1 MPFPLEL
8 FILEAEKQGKSKE
21 YIDICVKYIKRLN
34 SNGFPVIF
42 SLHHLAQEVG
52 VQYKY
57 LRFLIG
63 EDVNKYE
70 YKYKRYNYFRI
81 KKKRDGYR
89 DIMAPSKD
97 LKYIQ
102 KWILINILYVYQIEN
117 CCKGFM
123 PNQGILNNATVHEN
137 SEKIL
142 KIDLLKFYDS
152 ITFDRVVQVFE
163 SIGYIKNLAIS
174 IAKILT
180 ASNRESYWNGFDE
193 YSKYKLSSIRSAKT
207 PVLPQGAPTSPML
220 ANIIASNL
228 DKKIII
234 LSKKLNFRYSRYAD
248 DLTFSIKDST
258 GVLPYP
264 KLIEKIIESEGF
276 FVNPSKTIIK
286 RKGQRQYVTGLT
298 VTNNVNLSKKYRKE
312 IFKHLYYCRKFGV
325 NSHLKRNKKFTKYN
339 IVQFHDWLFG
349 HICYTN
355 SINKEAANKMF
366 DIFRKINWSI
376 DEKINPS

>member
-21 YIDICVKYIKRLN
+21 YIDVCVEYIKKLD

-42 SLHHLAQEVG
+42 SLHHLAQEIG

-63 EDVNKYE
+63 ENDNKYE
-70 YKYKRYNYFRI
+70 HKYKRYNYFSI
-81 KKKRDGYR
+81 KKKRNGYR
-89 DIMAPSKD
+89 EIMAPSKD

-102 KWILINILYVYQIEN
+102 KWILLNILYVYKLED

-123 PNQGILNNATVHEN
+123 PNQGILNNAIVHEN

-142 KIDLLKFYDS
+142 KVDLLKFYDS

-163 SIGYIKNLAIS
+163 SVGYIKNLAIS
-174 IAKILT
+174 IAKIVT
-180 ASNRESYWNGFDE
+180 ASNRESYWNCFDE
-193 YSKYKLSSIRSAKT
+193 YSKLKLSSIRNAKT

-220 ANIIASNL
+220 ANIIATNL
-228 DKKIII
+228 DKKIIN

-248 DLTFSIKDST
+248 DLTFSVKKNE
-258 GVLPYP
+258 GVLPYS
-264 KLIEKIIESEGF
+264 KLIIKLIESEGF

-286 RKGQRQYVTGLT
+286 KKGQRQYVTGLT
-298 VTNNVNLSKKYRKE
+298 VTSDVNLSKKYRKE
-312 IFKHLYYCRKFGV
+312 IFKHLHYCRKFGV
-325 NSHLKRNKKFTKYN
+325 NNHLERNKDFRKYN
-339 IVQFHDWLFG
+339 IIQFHDWLFG

-355 SINKEAANKMF
+355 SINKDVANKMF

-376 DEKINPS
+376 SE